1 MIDGKEEHLT
11 YKIQQKIH
19 FIAIFL
25 DHKFFLTL
33 FSFVPHSHPSMQII
47 KLP

>member
-1 MIDGKEEHLT
+1 MTDGKEEQGT
-11 YKIQQKIH
+11 YKIQLIIP

-25 DHKFFLTL
+25 DHKL